1 MNFKSYFFIAFIF
14 LLLTGCKNAEFGVD
28 ERTFASSQIG
38 AEDILPGVLHPD
50 ILIDSLSQL
59 PSPLDGTSCSEDQIL
74 QWSGSDWVC
83 VNQIIGLTSVSA
95 GDVLAGTFSSGV
107 LLPADQITGLI
118 NPTSQLNGSI
128 CNFGE
133 ILKSDGLNFSCE
145 SLSTIATQ
153 VPASGIT
160 SGTIGSGVTLPSGQV
175 GSGALNQD
183 TTISSSQIS
192 DSISLNQL
200 ADGALPATL
209 TIASDQIT
217 GLINPTSQL
226 NGSVCSSGE
235 ILKSDGLNFSCESL
249 STIATQVPA
258 SGITSGT
265 IGSGVTLPPGQVGLG
280 ALNPFT
286 TISSSQISDS
296 ISLNQLAGG
305 ALPSQIEL
313 SSLSQLPS
321 PLDGTSCSEDQ
332 ILQWSGSDWVCVNQ
346 IIGLTSVSAGDV
358 LAGTFSSGVLLP
370 AHQITGLINP
380 TSQLNGSVCSSG
392 EILKSDGL
400 NFSCE
405 SLSTIATQVPAS
417 GITSGTIGSGVTLPP
432 GQVGSGALNPLK
444 IRQ

>member
-1 MNFKSYFFIAFIF
+1 MCSSGEILKSDGLNFSCESLSTIATQVPASGI
-14 LLLTGCKNAEFGVD
+14 TSGTIGSGVILPPGQVGLGALNQD
-28 ERTFASSQIG
+28 TTISSSQISDSISLNQLADG
-38 AEDILPGVLHPD
+38 A
-50 ILIDSLSQL
+50 
-59 PSPLDGTSCSEDQIL
+59 
-74 QWSGSDWVC
+74 
-83 VNQIIGLTSVSA
+83 
-95 GDVLAGTFSSGV
+95 
-107 LLPADQITGLI
+107 LPATLTIASDQITGLI
-118 NPTSQLNGSI
+118 NPISQLNGSV
-128 CNFGE
+128 CSSGE

-160 SGTIGSGVTLPSGQV
+160 SGTIGSGVTLPPGQV

-313 SSLSQLPS
+313 SS
-321 PLDGTSCSEDQ
+321 T
-332 ILQWSGSDWVCVNQ
+332 IASD
-346 IIGLTSVSAGDV
+346 
-358 LAGTFSSGVLLP
+358 
-370 AHQITGLINP
+370 QITGLI
-380 TSQLNGSVCSSG
+380 S
-392 EILKSDGL
+392 
-400 NFSCE
+400 
-405 SLSTIATQVPAS
+405 
-417 GITSGTIGSGVTLPP
+417 
-432 GQVGSGALNPLK
+432 
-444 IRQ
+444 